1 MKSQERMKFWR
12 QHIEVQK
19 LSRVSVQAY
28 CDREKISTY
37 SFYQWRKRLTASTA
51 RAPAIPAECGFAAV
65 EIIGE
70 GPKSQ
75 SASASSHVQLPDPKW
90 TAAFVRHLFREFA

>member
-1 MKSQERMKFWR
+1 MKSQERMKFWC

-37 SFYQWRKRLTASTA
+37 SFYQWRKRLLASA
-51 RAPAIPAECGFAAV
+51 RVLAIPAARGFASV
-65 EIIGE
+65 EMIDG
-70 GPKSQ
+70 GPGSLP
-75 SASASSHVQLPDPKW
+75 ASGSVKLPDPKW
-90 TAAFVRHLFREFA
+90 TAALVSHLLGEFAL

>member
-37 SFYQWRKRLTASTA
+37 SFYQWRKRLTAST
-51 RAPAIPAECGFAAV
+51 RAPAIAGECGFAAV

-70 GPKSQ
+70 GSKSQ
-75 SASASSHVQLPDPKW
+75 SASASGHDQLPDPKW
-90 TAAFVRHLFREFA
+90 TAVFVSHLLREFA